1 MPVSVISGRTVFTRI
16 KAAEPS
22 SARRVLM
29 SRPRPRVESWNWNRF
44 PAVWQRCLDDAIQSD
59 LIGERAPGRY
69 SAPVAF
75 LIAATVSLV
84 RWSTIFLPISIPR
97 GGAMSMPL
105 IDILPTA
112 MRCSVR
118 AMAGSV
124 TIT

>member
-1 MPVSVISGRTVFTRI
+1 MPVSVISGRTVFARI

-22 SARRVLM
+22 SARRVLV
-29 SRPRPRVESWNWNRF
+29 SRPRPRVESWKRNRF
-44 PAVWQRCLDDAIQSD
+44 PAAQLRGLEAAFRSALTGEWQCR
-59 LIGERAPGRY
+59 RY

-75 LIAATVSLV
+75 RIAATVSLV

-105 IDILPTA
+105 IDIFPTA